1 MTLIQA
7 IADARSWARVNTSSH
22 SDQEVMRALND
33 GQREFAKEAHGLTKE
48 GYLDIEPVFDTRTN
62 FAVRITITAGDNA
75 LVATDVVLTGTDRD
89 NVTGTQVAT
98 DLQVT
103 LRAAGAATATVV
115 WSTTTWVFT
124 IDSDNG
130 TDITIGAPSAII
142 YADATGL
149 LFGAATGSSGAA
161 TYVGSLPEDCTVEA
175 DLPSDC
181 RSVLPPVEWDGN
193 RLTSANFDIFASP
206 GYNTTTP
213 YHYALRGTKM
223 RLWPAPSRQGLCHFW
238 YEYIPAEFANGYQG
252 CSLSGLFDGTA
263 SGLANTTAYY
273 FKVTIDGGTVVE
285 FTITTVTDTTYEDI
299 IDLMNAA
306 SIGCTWSLEAG
317 NLRCTSDTLA
327 GSSSIALAAGTTGA
341 DLFGALTGWTEFD
354 TAVAGAGTDSI
365 TIPSPYEQA
374 PVYFAASVLAEQQ
387 HDYDVADRMF
397 AQYRKIVS
405 DYTITKNNQSPKM
418 GRRTPMPPMYQVI
431 P

>member
-22 SDQEVMRALND
+22 TDQEVMRALND

-62 FAVRITITAGDNA
+62 FAIRVTITGGDNELA
-75 LVATDVVLTGTDRD
+75 AVDVPVTETDRD
-89 NVTGTQVAT
+89 NVSGTQVAT

-115 WSTTTWVFT
+115 WSTTEWAFT
-124 IDSDNG
+124 VDSING
-130 TDITIGAPSAII
+130 TDVTIGAPQTII

-149 LFGAATGSSGAA
+149 IFGVGSGSSGES

-181 RSVLPPVEWDGN
+181 SSVLPPVEWNGN
-193 RLTSANFDIFASP
+193 RLTSANFNIFASP

-213 YHYALRGTKM
+213 YHYGLRGTKM
-223 RLWPAPSRQGLCHFW
+223 RLWPAPSRQGMCHFW
-238 YEYIPAEFANGYQG
+238 YEYIPAEFVSGYHG
-252 CSLSGLFDGTA
+252 CALSGLFEGTT

-273 FKVTIDGGTVVE
+273 FKVTIDGGSQVE

-306 SIGCTWSLEAG
+306 SIGCVWSLEAG
-317 NLRCTSDTLA
+317 NLRCTSNTLA
-327 GSSSIALAAGTTGA
+327 GSSAIALAVGTTGA
-341 DLFGALTGWTEFD
+341 DLFGNLTGWTVFD
-354 TAVAGAGTDSI
+354 TAVAGSGTSNI

-387 HDYDVADRMF
+387 QNYDIADRMF

-405 DYTITKNNQSPKM
+405 DYTVTKNNQSPKM
-418 GRRTPMPPMYQVI
+418 GHQRTTYHMYKVI